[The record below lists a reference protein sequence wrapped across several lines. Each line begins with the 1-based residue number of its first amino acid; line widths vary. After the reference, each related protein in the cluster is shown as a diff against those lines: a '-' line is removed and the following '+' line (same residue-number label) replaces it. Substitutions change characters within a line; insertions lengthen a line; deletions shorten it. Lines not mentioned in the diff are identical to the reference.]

1 VSRPSVLFLG
11 GNGHSPARLAGA
23 RAVLE
28 RFRPF
33 DLEEVAYP
41 RAASWDSLLAG
52 VSRQVDERPPGSD
65 LRLAYATG
73 VGALVALALR
83 ATARLPVPLVVQGG
97 VLWGLETRLFPR
109 LMRIPPLPRLL
120 AIALRTGVARRRF
133 AARHFRTSHPP
144 DVLDAFF
151 DGYRDA
157 DAFTAWF
164 GWLRPPLLRS
174 LEREIAGRPRALEG
188 VEAWW
193 GARDSVVGP
202 GEWRATERALARR
215 LPLRVFAG
223 WGHYPML
230 DDPGGWVEEVGRA
243 VEAAR
248 ALR

>member
-23 RAVLE
+23 RAVLQRE
-28 RFRPF
+28 RAF
-33 DLEEVAYP
+33 DLDEVVYP
-41 RAASWDSLLAG
+41 RAASWDALLAD
-52 VSRQVDERPPGSD
+52 VSRQVNEKRYGAASG
-65 LRLAYATG
+65 LAYATG

-83 ATARLPVPLVVQGG
+83 ARGRLPGPLVVQGG

-120 AIALRTGVARRRF
+120 AIALRTRVARRSF
-133 AARHFRTSHPP
+133 AAHHFRTSHPP
-144 DVLDAFF
+144 EVLDAFF

-157 DAFTAWF
+157 DAFIAWF
-164 GWLRPPLLRS
+164 RWLRPPLLRS
-174 LEREIAGRPRALEG
+174 LERGIAGRPRALEG

-193 GARDSVVGP
+193 GVRDSVVGP
-202 GEWRATERALARR
+202 GEWRATERALACR

-230 DDPGGWVEEVGRA
+230 DDPRGWVEEVGRA
-243 VEAAR
+243 VAAAR
-248 ALR
+248 SLR